1 MSKTKRDQCEVFG
14 CTNFCEIKNG
24 RNAKANNIFVCAKH
38 RTRWNR
44 HKSFDIVKN
53 ERNKEFP
60 TYSAAHKRIYVKRGL
75 AKHNDCVDCGDT
87 AAQWA
92 LVHTAK
98 SLTTK
103 DPCGLKCCDPAH
115 GKWIT
120 SQCQVSCNAQRYR
133 QRTFYHGR
141 RNCD

>member
-1 MSKTKRDQCEVFG
+1 MSKSKRDQCEVFD

-24 RNAKANNIFVCAKH
+24 RNAKVNNIFVCAKH

-44 HKSFDIVKN
+44 HKSFDVVKN

-75 AKHNDCVDCGDT
+75 AKHSDCVDCGNT

-98 SLTTK
+98 SLITK
-103 DPCGLKCCDPAH
+103 DGLRYSANPDDYQPMC
-115 GKWIT
+115 
-120 SQCQVSCNAQRYR
+120 VSCHQRYDK
-133 QRTFYHGR
+133 GVLA
-141 RNCD
+141 